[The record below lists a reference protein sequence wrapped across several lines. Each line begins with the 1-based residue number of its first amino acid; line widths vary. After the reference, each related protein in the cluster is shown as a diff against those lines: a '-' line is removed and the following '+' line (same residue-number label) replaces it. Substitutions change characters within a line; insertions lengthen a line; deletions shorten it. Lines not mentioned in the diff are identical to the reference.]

1 MAKLFEGAR
10 QNKKFVA
17 KFILF
22 ALIFWLLQFSFQYY
36 FAVPNEPESSLFKGA
51 GNLLQTSLVRSLAFS
66 GATFFAIALLLSS
79 FFRWKPNYAKYWH
92 VRRSFGVMGFVF
104 IFFHFQSVL
113 NFYFLGNL
121 FALLPSINPFLNP
134 IVFGLLAFPI
144 FFLMFLTSTDWAF
157 DKLGAKKW
165 KTLHRLV
172 YFGFMFGVFHFL
184 LINPP
189 ILMSFPGYLLIL
201 ITFSALAG
209 ELYWFI
215 QTVLTKKSSTLA
227 TIIGILIILLY
238 LLLGYFAFIA

>member
-104 IFFHFQSVL
+104 IFFHSPQSPSPTKKGHHACSMTL
-113 NFYFLGNL
+113 SHL
-121 FALLPSINPFLNP
+121 FACKNRQ
-134 IVFGLLAFPI
+134 A
-144 FFLMFLTSTDWAF
+144 
-157 DKLGAKKW
+157 
-165 KTLHRLV
+165 
-172 YFGFMFGVFHFL
+172 
-184 LINPP
+184 
-189 ILMSFPGYLLIL
+189 
-201 ITFSALAG
+201 
-209 ELYWFI
+209 
-215 QTVLTKKSSTLA
+215 
-227 TIIGILIILLY
+227 
-238 LLLGYFAFIA
+238 

>member
-92 VRRSFGVMGFVF
+92 VRRSLGVMLHSKLRDRKKSGE
-104 IFFHFQSVL
+104 
-113 NFYFLGNL
+113 
-121 FALLPSINPFLNP
+121 SIN
-134 IVFGLLAFPI
+134 FGNETASI
-144 FFLMFLTSTDWAF
+144 
-157 DKLGAKKW
+157 K
-165 KTLHRLV
+165 
-172 YFGFMFGVFHFL
+172 FG
-184 LINPP
+184 
-189 ILMSFPGYLLIL
+189 
-201 ITFSALAG
+201 
-209 ELYWFI
+209 WF
-215 QTVLTKKSSTLA
+215 
-227 TIIGILIILLY
+227 
-238 LLLGYFAFIA
+238 